1 MDTFLNMTFSFFQKQ
16 MFQERSGRMIQAF
29 SPSCSP
35 SSSPPREFSPSRSPS
50 PPSRWAMPR
59 TSPPS
64 SPKGASASISS
75 MSEGDEDE
83 KWGNITHIIDCTL
96 PTNSHTLAAM
106 TGQLPSWENFKY
118 CTQHRV
124 VEVLFSYAGIT
135 ANIWKP
141 SQPWT
146 DPERRGDSLNQLQ
159 PLFLFHCVFSLHILF
174 VVLAPK
180 SIKKRTSTGVSNIGI
195 IMFIGRY
202 IYVFMLEQLFRFA
215 YFYI

>member
-1 MDTFLNMTFSFFQKQ
+1 MTFSFFQKQ
-16 MFQERSGRMIQAF
+16 MFQDRSGRMIQAF

-83 KWGNITHIIDCTL
+83 KWGINITHIIDCTL

-106 TGQLPSWENFKY
+106 TGQLPSWDNLKY

-146 DPERRGDSLNQLQ
+146 DPERGGGFTESIAATVSVFAHTICCFSTQINKKKNINRSEQYRNYNGYWPIYLSVHACTIVWFSV
-159 PLFLFHCVFSLHILF
+159 FLH
-174 VVLAPK
+174 
-180 SIKKRTSTGVSNIGI
+180 
-195 IMFIGRY
+195 
-202 IYVFMLEQLFRFA
+202 LE
-215 YFYI
+215 YFCHHL